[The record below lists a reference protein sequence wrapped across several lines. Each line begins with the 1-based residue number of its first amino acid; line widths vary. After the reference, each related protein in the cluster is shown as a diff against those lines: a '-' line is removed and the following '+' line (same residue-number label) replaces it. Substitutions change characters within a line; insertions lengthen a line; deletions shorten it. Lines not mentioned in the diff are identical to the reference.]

1 MKKFKFFIKKEM
13 ESNEHIKNN
22 NSFQLNSIKNY
33 SSPLNKTS
41 PPGFFDIVNNNNK
54 SNLGESSLAQYIN
67 DSIYDEIKYQYE
79 TKEKLNELRKKYL
92 PNSKK
97 KTNYNYSINIIHN
110 MTYFKDNKNNRNIGY
125 STYTDYYNSPKVST
139 EKIDYYKTQ
148 KENSKIIQNSLLGNK
163 EDNNEIININ
173 KSIKLNNEILR
184 DSNIQLNKPNNNL
197 NNMNISS
204 NDNTNIENKTYLND
218 YLKDENKRL
227 KIMNKNY
234 ELLIIPLI
242 EYIND
247 INFHFGINTIDY
259 HILNQVINHK
269 DLFNDNKPLN
279 DLKLLFKYNKNNI
292 IGSNKNDIYQKNKTL
307 NKKDFINSNKI
318 NSIKKTYTFDIKEKK
333 MDNDNYKPVIFDK
346 QNNNFENNI
355 IKYSDLG
362 SIKRA
367 RTVKERLPKT
377 FWSQNKIVRF
387 KD

>member
-1 MKKFKFFIKKEM
+1 M
-13 ESNEHIKNN
+13 
-22 NSFQLNSIKNY
+22 
-33 SSPLNKTS
+33 
-41 PPGFFDIVNNNNK
+41 
-54 SNLGESSLAQYIN
+54 
-67 DSIYDEIKYQYE
+67 
-79 TKEKLNELRKKYL
+79 
-92 PNSKK
+92 
-97 KTNYNYSINIIHN
+97 
-110 MTYFKDNKNNRNIGY
+110 
-125 STYTDYYNSPKVST
+125 
-139 EKIDYYKTQ
+139 
-148 KENSKIIQNSLLGNK
+148 
-163 EDNNEIININ
+163 
-173 KSIKLNNEILR
+173 R

-318 NSIKKTYTFDIKEKK
+318 N
-333 MDNDNYKPVIFDK
+333 
-346 QNNNFENNI
+346 
-355 IKYSDLG
+355 
-362 SIKRA
+362 
-367 RTVKERLPKT
+367 
-377 FWSQNKIVRF
+377 
-387 KD
+387 